1 MPFSRLDARIDKP
14 FGNQFIIN
22 PKTLGEHIRRKRV
35 KSNLFQKDV
44 ANTIGVSE
52 DSITYWENNRAAPQ
66 IQFYPKIIDFLGYIP
81 FEIDSNTFEG
91 KIQLY
96 RYLNGLS
103 HKEMGKLLSVNATTI
118 GAWETGKSKP
128 NSKAKVVI
136 LERLKTI

>member
-1 MPFSRLDARIDKP
+1 VTIDKP
-14 FGNQFIIN
+14 FGNQFITN

-35 KSNLFQKDV
+35 KSNLIQKEV

-81 FEIDSNTFEG
+81 FEIDSKTFEG

-96 RYLNGLS
+96 LDILV
-103 HKEMGKLLSVNATTI
+103 KLTT
-118 GAWETGKSKP
+118 
-128 NSKAKVVI
+128 
-136 LERLKTI
+136 